1 MPAPSFVLLFRISA
15 VQCFLNEHP
24 FTMTIL
30 MQRRDFLTSSG
41 AGVAAL
47 AAATTVFAADVS
59 AKKEYIEV
67 RKYTVK
73 DTDKR
78 TQLIELCDKALIPAL
93 NRQNLKPVGIFIP
106 LEGDEKHALN
116 LFVVIPHS
124 SPESFIKTNMLL
136 LEDETYRKDAAPIFE
151 TTSKNPVYTDCV
163 TYFLNTFPS
172 IPVLETPNLG
182 ADRVFQLRLYRSFN
196 VERHAAKIK
205 MFDQGGELPLFREV
219 EMNPIF
225 FGDVVAGNR
234 MPCLMYMIGCPSLEK
249 HTEVWRTFG
258 RHPKWRE
265 ISSNPEYA
273 DTATEI
279 DAVILRPSAGSQI

>member
-1 MPAPSFVLLFRISA
+1 MKLRE
-15 VQCFLNEHP
+15 FLAAG
-24 FTMTIL
+24 
-30 MQRRDFLTSSG
+30 S

-47 AAATTVFAADVS
+47 ATCSTALAAEVP

-73 DTDKR
+73 NAEKHA
-78 TQLIELCDKALIPAL
+78 QFVGLCDNALIPAL
-93 NRQNLKPVGIFIP
+93 NRQNLKPVGVFVP
-106 LEGDEKHALN
+106 LEGDEKYALN
-116 LFVVIPHS
+116 VFVVIPHPS
-124 SPESFIKTNMLL
+124 SESFINANMRLL
-136 LEDETYRKDAAPIFE
+136 ADDTYRKDAAPIFE

-163 TYFLNTFPS
+163 TYFLNTFPTT
-172 IPVLETPNLG
+172 PVLETPPLG
-182 ADRVFQLRLYRSFN
+182 ANRVFQLRLYRSFN
-196 VERHAAKIK
+196 IERHAAKVK
-205 MFDQGGELPLFREV
+205 MFDQGGEIPLFREV

-265 ISSNPEYA
+265 ISSKPEYA

-279 DAVILRPSAGSQI
+279 DAVILKPSAGSQI